1 MLLKIFR
8 YIKFVDGTKRIEPI
22 DNLAIIAMKTI
33 RSRFSHLFMITII
46 CLIGGCEVQV
56 MDFDNTPRDNFEAL
70 WTIMDRHYCFFSYK
84 KIDWDSV
91 YQAYSPRITNTMSSE
106 SLFKLLGEM
115 LEELKDGHVNLIA
128 SHDMSRYWK
137 WQEDFPAN
145 FDLTIQK
152 EYLGTDYLI
161 ASGMKY
167 KILEDN
173 IGYVYYG
180 SFSNDVSDS
189 GLSQIL
195 SRMAI
200 CKGIIIDVRDNG
212 GGSLVNVERIAS
224 RFFNEKTL
232 IGYISHKRGPE
243 HDNFSPLKPKY
254 IDSYKG
260 IRYQKPVVV
269 LTNRGCYSAT
279 NEFVS
284 IMKYAP
290 NVTIVG
296 DKTGGGSGLPFSSE
310 LPNGWSVRFSAC
322 PMFNAEKD
330 HIEFGVDP
338 DVEVM
343 MLPADSEK
351 KIDTIIE
358 RARAII
364 ENKSKE

>member
-1 MLLKIFR
+1 
-8 YIKFVDGTKRIEPI
+8 
-22 DNLAIIAMKTI
+22 MKTI

-56 MDFDNTPRDNFEAL
+56 MDFYNTPRGNFEAL
-70 WTIMDRHYCFFSYK
+70 WTIMDQHYCFFSYK

-145 FDLTIQK
+145 FDLTIQE

-189 GLSQIL
+189 GLSYIL

-232 IGYISHKRGPE
+232 IGYISHKIGPG
-243 HDNFSPLKPKY
+243 HDDFSPLKPKY

-284 IMKYAP
+284 TMKYAP

>member
-56 MDFDNTPRDNFEAL
+56 MDFYNTPRGNFEAL
-70 WTIMDRHYCFFSYK
+70 WTIMDQHYCFFSYK

-232 IGYISHKRGPE
+232 IGYISHKIGPG
-243 HDNFSPLKPKY
+243 HD
-254 IDSYKG
+254 
-260 IRYQKPVVV
+260 
-269 LTNRGCYSAT
+269 
-279 NEFVS
+279 
-284 IMKYAP
+284 
-290 NVTIVG
+290 
-296 DKTGGGSGLPFSSE
+296 
-310 LPNGWSVRFSAC
+310 
-322 PMFNAEKD
+322 
-330 HIEFGVDP
+330 
-338 DVEVM
+338 
-343 MLPADSEK
+343 
-351 KIDTIIE
+351 
-358 RARAII
+358 
-364 ENKSKE
+364 

>member
-56 MDFDNTPRDNFEAL
+56 MDFYNTPRGNFEAL
-70 WTIMDRHYCFFSYK
+70 WTIMDQHYCFFSYK

-145 FDLTIQK
+145 FDLTIQE

-189 GLSQIL
+189 GLSYIL

-232 IGYISHKRGPE
+232 IGYISHKIGPG
-243 HDNFSPLKPKY
+243 HDDFSPLKPKY

-284 IMKYAP
+284 TMKYAP

-322 PMFNAEKD
+322 PMFNAEKE

-343 MLPADSEK
+343 MLSSDSEK

-364 ENKSKE
+364 ENKSKH

>member
-1 MLLKIFR
+1 
-8 YIKFVDGTKRIEPI
+8 
-22 DNLAIIAMKTI
+22 
-33 RSRFSHLFMITII
+33 
-46 CLIGGCEVQV
+46 
-56 MDFDNTPRDNFEAL
+56 MDFYNTPRGNFEAL
-70 WTIMDRHYCFFSYK
+70 WTIMDQHYCFFSYK

-145 FDLTIQK
+145 FDLTIQE

-189 GLSQIL
+189 GLSYIL

-232 IGYISHKRGPE
+232 IGYISHKIGPG
-243 HDNFSPLKPKY
+243 HDDFSPLKPKY

-284 IMKYAP
+284 TMKYAP

>member
-1 MLLKIFR
+1 M
-8 YIKFVDGTKRIEPI
+8 
-22 DNLAIIAMKTI
+22 DNPAIIAMKII

-46 CLIGGCEVQV
+46 CLIGGCEMQV
-56 MDFDNTPRDNFEAL
+56 MDFDNTPRGNFEAL

-84 KIDWDSV
+84 NIDWDSV
-91 YQAYSPRITNTMSSE
+91 YHAYSPRVTHTMSSE
-106 SLFKLLGEM
+106 SLFKLLGNM

-145 FDLTIQK
+145 FDLTIQE

-167 KILEDN
+167 KIFEDN

-180 SFSNDVSDS
+180 SFSNDVGNS

-200 CKGIIIDVRDNG
+200 CKGMIIDVRDNG

-232 IGYISHKRGPE
+232 IGYISHKIGPG
-243 HDNFSPLKPKY
+243 HDDFSPLYPKY
-254 IDSYKG
+254 IDSHKG

-322 PMFNAEKD
+322 PMFNAEKE

-343 MLPADSEK
+343 MLSSDSEK

-364 ENKSKE
+364 ENKSKH